1 MTTSQ
6 INYQIEN
13 LAQSIFIEVNSGES
27 GATFNFDGQK
37 VNFEKGYMVSR
48 KSPSLILSYS
58 QFEKLTLDSLGE
70 LLKKLYFK
78 ASKFDYLGYWF
89 DDQKIY
95 IDLSINIENKSQ
107 AIQFGLANDQKAIWD
122 CKNEITINLQ
132 KYSF

>member
-13 LAQSIFIEVNSGES
+13 LAQAIFIEVNSGES

-37 VNFEKGYMVSR
+37 VNFKTGYMVSH
-48 KSPSLILSYS
+48 KSPSLFLSYS

-70 LLKKLYFK
+70 LLKNLYFK

-95 IDLSINIENKSQ
+95 IDLSINIQNKSQ
-107 AIQFGLANDQKAIWD
+107 AIQFGLANEQKAIWD
-122 CKNEITINLQ
+122 CENEITIDLQ